1 MYNCLI
7 NKKTLKDK
15 TMDIR
20 VIGFFISFFILVC
33 GLFFGSILLNFSSDI
48 FFMVVSIVMLA
59 FLGTFCYI
67 YLGVN
72 FPDRQITVMIGAV
85 FLTIFAIVASAG
97 MFMCDDKK
105 ISPER
110 VELLKKYVAQRIST
124 DDEKAYLNSIFSQDD
139 EPYIAQ
145 RVGGVICLKSINSS
159 LCKLWLDAVVRDV
172 KSNTEAI
179 NRKTYGD
186 VEAKKKQRER
196 EQEELMLF
204 EQENLR

>member
-1 MYNCLI
+1 
-7 NKKTLKDK
+7 
-15 TMDIR
+15 MDIR
-20 VIGFFISFFILVC
+20 VSGFFVSFFILVG

-105 ISPER
+105 ISPEK
-110 VELLKKYVAQRIST
+110 VEVMKKYITQRIST
-124 DDEKAYLNSIFSQDD
+124 SDEKAYLDSIFSNSED
-139 EPYIAQ
+139 PYIAQ
-145 RVGGVICLKSINSS
+145 RVGGVICVKSINSS
-159 LCKLWLDAVVRDV
+159 LCKFWLDAVVRDI
-172 KSNTEAI
+172 KSNVAAI
-179 NRKTYGD
+179 NKKTYGD
-186 VEAKKKQRER
+186 LEAKIKQRES
-196 EQEELMLF
+196 EQQELKQF
-204 EQENLR
+204 EKENLK

>member
-1 MYNCLI
+1 MN
-7 NKKTLKDK
+7 
-15 TMDIR
+15 IR
-20 VIGFFISFFILVC
+20 VIGFFVSFFILVG
-33 GLFFGSILLNFSSDI
+33 GLFFGSVLLNFSSDV

-145 RVGGVICLKSINSS
+145 RVGGVICVKNINSS
-159 LCKLWLDAVVRDV
+159 LCKLWLDAVVKDV
-172 KSNTEAI
+172 RSNTAAI
-179 NRKTYGD
+179 NEKTYGD
-186 VEAKKKQRER
+186 VEAKKKQRES
-196 EQEELMLF
+196 EQEELKRF
-204 EQENLR
+204 EKENLR

>member
-1 MYNCLI
+1 MN
-7 NKKTLKDK
+7 
-15 TMDIR
+15 IR
-20 VIGFFISFFILVC
+20 VIGFFVSFFILVG
-33 GLFFGSILLNFSSDI
+33 GLFFGSVLLNFSSDV

-145 RVGGVICLKSINSS
+145 RVGGVICVKNINSS
-159 LCKLWLDAVVRDV
+159 LCKLWLDAVVKDV
-172 KSNTEAI
+172 RSNTEAI
-179 NRKTYGD
+179 NEKTYGD
-186 VEAKKKQRER
+186 VEAKKKQRES
-196 EQEELMLF
+196 EQEELKRF
-204 EQENLR
+204 EKENLR